1 MKFTITN
8 SVSNKDW
15 SSVDKS
21 RIWRMLKQGLE
32 EGAEGVTSAI
42 REVYAVVKADINK
55 ELTLEDCWG
64 PHHEIR
70 DDGSIVLNRAGLI
83 AAAAALS
90 GARSEPDL
98 SPAQKS
104 QAARHLL
111 RHYREL
117 ELEPPESLIGS
128 IGEMCAL
135 QALICGEMDVDDIP
149 LAPWVDLNSIKAGDD
164 SPMEVVVEVPA
175 GKSKRGWNY
184 RPEALQKI
192 IGEVM
197 NQGLPGFLG
206 HQKPDEVG
214 TQFPTPVTH
223 WVGAKWENGRA
234 YFRGVIDK
242 AAADLKRWIKAR
254 TIRQVSIFGMPK
266 LQRVNGEYN
275 VVDYKPL
282 SIDWTPLN
290 RSGMPTK
297 IVAMGEIDV
306 IGEFAHEELRT
317 LLREAVIKKLGI
329 NSDKDTLWVANVW
342 DDHVVVEHRS
352 NGITKYYDF
361 PYSVLDG
368 EITLGEKKEV
378 VPKQIYEPVGEMNN
392 GGGQTQMTWKEY
404 VSKIKAMLQ
413 SGEVTVQ
420 QICGEMGW
428 TAEQL
433 AKILDPDWVN
443 KVTGEMSTMEEIRK
457 TVSGDKPVEVIAGA
471 FETLDKVRRALDISG
486 EMDVVKAAEDAKKAL
501 DEKARADWEKTVNE
515 VIKEKVAGE
524 MAQALVKKMLQVPE
538 DATKEQI
545 AGEIDK
551 LLADETIKTAI
562 SRFHTD
568 FPPVVGGYS
577 GSGSGVVK
585 KRTSSI

>member
-1 MKFTITN
+1 M
-8 SVSNKDW
+8 S
-15 SSVDKS
+15 
-21 RIWRMLKQGLE
+21 
-32 EGAEGVTSAI
+32 
-42 REVYAVVKADINK
+42 
-55 ELTLEDCWG
+55 
-64 PHHEIR
+64 
-70 DDGSIVLNRAGLI
+70 
-83 AAAAALS
+83 
-90 GARSEPDL
+90 
-98 SPAQKS
+98 
-104 QAARHLL
+104 
-111 RHYREL
+111 
-117 ELEPPESLIGS
+117 
-128 IGEMCAL
+128 
-135 QALICGEMDVDDIP
+135 
-149 LAPWVDLNSIKAGDD
+149 
-164 SPMEVVVEVPA
+164 
-175 GKSKRGWNY
+175 
-184 RPEALQKI
+184 
-192 IGEVM
+192 
-197 NQGLPGFLG
+197 QGLPGFLG
-206 HQKPDEVG
+206 HQKPEDVDS
-214 TQFPTPVTH
+214 QFPTPVTH

-242 AAADLKRWIKAR
+242 AAADLKRWIKAH
-254 TIRQVSIFGMPK
+254 TIRQVSIFGVPK

-290 RSGMPTK
+290 RSGMPTSV
-297 IVAMGEIDV
+297 VA
-306 IGEFAHEELRT
+306 IGEMPELD
-317 LLREAVIKKLGI
+317 EIIK
-329 NSDKDTLWVANVW
+329 
-342 DDHVVVEHRS
+342 
-352 NGITKYYDF
+352 
-361 PYSVLDG
+361 
-368 EITLGEKKEV
+368 
-378 VPKQIYEPVGEMNN
+378 N
-392 GGGQTQMTWKEY
+392 GGVIAEMSWKEY
-404 VSKIKAMLQ
+404 VSKLKAMLQ

-501 DEKARADWEKTVNE
+501 DEKARADWEKTMNE